1 MSQNVAVL
9 RVLTTEPDP
18 LPGLVE
24 LDNTLECNDS
34 STCPC
39 VSCQLGRMRAMR
51 RGVRESAPL
60 PVKQRAA

>member
-24 LDNTLECNDS
+24 LDNTVECNDTL
-34 STCPC
+34 TCPC
-39 VSCQLGRMRAMR
+39 AGCQLDRIRAMR
-51 RGVRESAPL
+51 RGVRPSEPL